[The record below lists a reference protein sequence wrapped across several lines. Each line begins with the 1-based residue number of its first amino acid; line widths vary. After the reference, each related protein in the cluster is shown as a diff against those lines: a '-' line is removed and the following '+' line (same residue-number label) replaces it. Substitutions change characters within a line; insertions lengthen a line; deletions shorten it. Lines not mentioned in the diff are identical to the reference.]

1 MTANEVLKKT
11 VLARING
18 NKNHGWGIDDSAA
31 VILAVVANEM
41 NGKALSAEAI
51 AAVNSMINPSQTR
64 QAFEKQKLLAET
76 PKGQRKP
83 ALLASLFADA
93 K

>member
-18 NKNHGWGIDDSAA
+18 NKSHGWGIDDSSE
-31 VILAVVANEM
+31 VVKAICQNEY
-41 NGKALSAEAI
+41 GKPLSADALAAI
-51 AAVNSMINPSQTR
+51 NSMINPSQAR
-64 QAFEKQKLLAET
+64 QSMEKNGLLKET

-83 ALLASLFADA
+83 ALLASLFADS